1 MFIIIIIFMVYVPV
15 WMYECE
21 CVFVSVYVGGCDL
34 SVKVRRQPSAVN
46 SLFP

>member
-1 MFIIIIIFMVYVPV
+1 MFIIIIIFMIYVPV

-21 CVFVSVYVGGCDL
+21 CVSVYVGVCDL
-34 SVKVRRQPSAVN
+34 SVKVRRQLCAVH